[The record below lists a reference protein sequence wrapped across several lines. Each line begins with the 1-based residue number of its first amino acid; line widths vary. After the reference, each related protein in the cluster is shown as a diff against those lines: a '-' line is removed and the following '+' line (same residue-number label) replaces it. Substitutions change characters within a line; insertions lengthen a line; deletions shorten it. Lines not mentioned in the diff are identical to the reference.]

1 MNGLAKNSKLVAA
14 CTILHN
20 FVIDQDRDDDFDE
33 DCHNGDQLEATLYIQ
48 PMDQMPLGWG
58 YLPTVKKLDT
68 IPGTLRMR
76 DYAILRHVAENG
88 YCRPSHNVEH
98 HREELY
104 EMDDPLM

>member
-1 MNGLAKNSKLVAA
+1 
-14 CTILHN
+14 LHN
-20 FVIDQDRDDDFDE
+20 FVIDQDWDDDFDE

-68 IPGTLRMR
+68 IPGTSRMR

-88 YCRPSHNVEH
+88 YRCPSHNLEH
-98 HREELY
+98 RHEELY
-104 EMDDPLM
+104 EMDNPLM